1 MLQEFDNK
9 REALETI
16 NVLKTMEQMR
26 AIGDTMDFQDFL
38 DPSEEK
44 VKDTQRALPIRG
56 RLAEASSPEIFRYGS
71 ILPVW
76 PECLAAL
83 TTLFSL

>member
-44 VKDTQRALPIRG
+44 VRYSKSFAYSRPARG
-56 RLAEASSPEIFRYGS
+56 SQ
-71 ILPVW
+71 
-76 PECLAAL
+76 L
-83 TTLFSL
+83 T